1 MNIKHRAHIVIIT
14 STMAFALVACGQ
26 KEEPTV
32 GQQLDNAITNTEQAM
47 NEARQDLQ
55 AAASDLR
62 REGEQAAQ
70 SVAESAND
78 MAITAKVKTALAA
91 DDQLSALSIQV
102 DTVDGVVSLSGPA
115 PSADA
120 VERATVLARA
130 VDGVNAVENR
140 LVVEGKS

>member
-14 STMAFALVACGQ
+14 SAMAFALAACGQ

-47 NEARQDLQ
+47 SEARQDLQ

-62 REGEQAAQ
+62 RDGEQAAQ
-70 SVAESAND
+70 SVAEIASD